1 MIGDC
6 IIPTLGVTMQGHS
19 ANRRN
24 KVDDEIAYVHVKVT
38 KAMKEKAVELA
49 KSNDLSFSQWI
60 RKIIAAR
67 LLRANR

>member
-1 MIGDC
+1 
-6 IIPTLGVTMQGHS
+6 
-19 ANRRN
+19 
-24 KVDDEIAYVHVKVT
+24 VDDEIAYVHVKVT

-49 KSNDLSFSQWI
+49 KQNDLSFSQWI